1 MRGLEGSGSG
11 GRRRRK
17 RPALGKKVWGWYK
30 RKNEGQNL
38 LRKLVRMER
47 RYGVVGE

>member
-17 RPALGKKVWGWYK
+17 RRALGKKVWGWYK